1 MPDDHAAQRTGTLA
15 LLLVASVALTAVDV
29 VLLGLAIAFG
39 PSGFGGDRTM
49 SGSEVLVARLGQA
62 AGLAGLILGLA
73 ALAWALTVTSPSSR
87 RRGVTWMLVAQLLA
101 TAVLVASTL

>member
-1 MPDDHAAQRTGTLA
+1 MPDDHTAGRTGTLV
-15 LLLVASVALTAVDV
+15 LLLAASVALTAVDV

-62 AGLAGLILGLA
+62 AGLAGLLLGLA
-73 ALAWALTVTSPSSR
+73 APTWALAATSHSSR
-87 RRGVTWMLVAQLLA
+87 MRGVTWLLVAQLLA